1 MTQTEQEIPEKKGLF
16 SRTFQAFR
24 YREFRLLWA
33 GAFTSTTG
41 SWMQLV
47 AQSWLVLELTKS
59 PFYLGLTGFLGQLP
73 HILFSL
79 LGGALADRIERRRLL
94 LYSQYAQMATAAILT
109 ILVLLDWIE
118 VWHLLSLVFVAG
130 TAQAFGGPAYQ
141 ALIPG
146 LVPRKDLPNAVAL
159 NSIQFNLARVVGPLL
174 AALALATLG
183 AGLCF
188 GLNGLSFLAVIIS
201 LLAIRP
207 RFVPRKNKD
216 SVVAEIGQG
225 LSFVKERSVL
235 WRLTILGFASTFCGV
250 PLLTLLPA
258 FVKDVFQAGSTEY
271 SIMMALSGS
280 GAVVGAL
287 LYASVSRMGRQGLL
301 VLCAQLVFASLLVAF
316 AFSRSFLLSC
326 LILFLSGTC
335 LIALFAAITSLVQLT
350 VTDEMRGRVMSIFFL
365 AFRGGMPLGDL
376 LAGTIASQLSLS
388 SALLVLGILLGSV
401 AVAFLVFDRVISR
414 L

>member
-94 LYSQYAQMATAAILT
+94 LYSQYAQMATAGILT

-188 GLNGLSFLAVIIS
+188 GLNGLSFLAVIIA

-207 RFVPRKNKD
+207 RFVPRENKD

-235 WRLTILGFASTFCGV
+235 WRLTILGFSSTFCGV

-350 VTDEMRGRVMSIFFL
+350 VIDEMRGRVMSIFFL

-376 LAGTIASQLSLS
+376 LAGTIASQFSLS

-401 AVAFLVFDRVISR
+401 AAGFLVFDRVIKR